1 MAGRS
6 ETLRTRSPGPSRTP
20 SFAFGALNL
29 LSAALLGIGVFWGL
43 PDRYLPVDGGAV
55 CVMTLLAGSGL
66 GLLLRTR
73 WSVVTATMAAG
84 VTLALGLVLVG
95 ALAVSASYLAGI
107 YGPVGRGGAVLFI
120 LVMALAIPYLVALPG
135 AELVWLR
142 LGRVDP
148 AEKDGADRRGAG

>member
-1 MAGRS
+1 
-6 ETLRTRSPGPSRTP
+6 
-20 SFAFGALNL
+20 
-29 LSAALLGIGVFWGL
+29 
-43 PDRYLPVDGGAV
+43 
-55 CVMTLLAGSGL
+55 
-66 GLLLRTR
+66 
-73 WSVVTATMAAG
+73 MAAG